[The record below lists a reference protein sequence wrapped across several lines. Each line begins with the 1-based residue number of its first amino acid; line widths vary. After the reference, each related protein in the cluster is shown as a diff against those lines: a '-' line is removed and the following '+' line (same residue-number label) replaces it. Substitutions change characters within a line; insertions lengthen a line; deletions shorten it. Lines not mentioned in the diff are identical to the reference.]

1 MVNSA
6 YAWLSMVISDYQ
18 LLRMVISCYTWCN
31 NCMVYMAISGYM
43 DGYQWLYAW
52 LSMVIRG
59 YAQLVVFKVS
69 GYQALSDVFYEQ

>member
-1 MVNSA
+1 
-6 YAWLSMVISDYQ
+6 
-18 LLRMVISCYTWCN
+18 
-31 NCMVYMAISGYM
+31 MVYMAISGYM
-43 DGYQWLYAW
+43 DGYQWLYAWLYISGYAW